1 MEVMKPRSPESWWRN
16 AVVYQIY
23 PRSFSD
29 SNGDGIGDIEGVRQR
44 LPYVSD
50 LGVDAIW
57 LSPFYPSPLAD
68 GGYDVSE
75 YRDVDSRLGSL
86 HDFDALVRDAHG
98 LGLKIIV
105 DVVPNHTSER
115 HPWFQLAL
123 NGGPGSSARDRYI
136 FRDGMGP
143 DGGEPPSDWKSHFG
157 GGAWDRVPDGQWYCH
172 LFTREQP
179 DLNWGNDEVRQ
190 YFLETLRF
198 WSNRGADGFRVDVAH
213 SLAKDLSEPLRSQPH
228 LDARLPLDGSDPL
241 YDRDEVHAIYE
252 EWRKVFDEYDPPR
265 MAVAETWHPTNS
277 RTYHY
282 ARPTELGQVFD
293 FSLMKCAWNR
303 DQFIGVIR
311 QSIEDHREAGGGL
324 TWVLSS
330 HDTVRHASRFGLPT
344 DVGPDAWLLS
354 NGMIPTIDLATAKRR
369 GRAATLMMLALPGS
383 PYLYQGEELGLLEVA
398 DLRVEALHDPTFE
411 RTGGALKGRDG
422 CRVPLPWTR
431 SGSSFGFGANGAWI
445 EQPEWFASDSVEAQ
459 DGVDGSC
466 LEMYRMAIH
475 LRKELQTDD
484 DRIDWLNIDD
494 HDIVH
499 FRRSNGWECLV
510 NFAKTPKPVPFGTVV
525 ISSHP
530 LEGRGVP
537 SDTTLWIKH
546 HS

>member
-1 MEVMKPRSPESWWRN
+1 MEVIKPRSPESWWRT

-29 SNGDGIGDIEGVRQR
+29 SNGDGIGDIEGVRRR

-75 YRDVDSRLGSL
+75 YREVDSRLGSL
-86 HDFDALVRDAHG
+86 NDFDALVRDAHG

-123 NGGPGSSARDRYI
+123 NARPGSAARDRYI
-136 FRDGMGP
+136 FRDGLGP

-157 GGAWDRVPDGQWYCH
+157 GGAWDRVADGQWYCH

-198 WSNRGADGFRVDVAH
+198 WSNRGVDGFRVDVAH

-252 EWRKVFDEYDPPR
+252 EWRMVFNEYDPPR

-293 FSLMKCAWNR
+293 FSLVKCAWNR
-303 DQFIGVIR
+303 DQFLRVIR
-311 QSIEDHREAGGGL
+311 QSIADHREAGGGL

-330 HDTVRHASRFGLPT
+330 HDTVRHTSRFGLPT
-344 DVGPDAWLLS
+344 DVGPDEWLLS
-354 NGMIPTIDLATAKRR
+354 NGTIPTIDMATAKRR
-369 GRAATLMMLALPGS
+369 GRAATLLMLALPGS

-459 DGVDGSC
+459 DGVGGSC
-466 LEMYRMAIH
+466 LEMYRKAIH
-475 LRKELQTDD
+475 LRKALLTDD
-484 DRIDWLNIDD
+484 DSIEWLNMDD
-494 HDIVH
+494 LDIVH

-510 NFAKTPKPVPFGTVV
+510 NFAKTPKPVPYR
-525 ISSHP
+525 IIC
-530 LEGRGVP
+530 R
-537 SDTTLWIKH
+537 
-546 HS
+546 